1 MKNLFK
7 YAASYWKAMIAIVL
21 ILVVQ
26 AYCDLSLPA
35 YTSDIVNV
43 GIQQGGIEDEVP
55 RQIATEEM
63 EKLLLF
69 VSEDDQQTVMDAYT
83 EDNTSYKKETY
94 VLKDSVAEDEDTME
108 DLRDILQIPMMM
120 TSGIESG
127 SDTTKQM
134 EDKLKEQ
141 MSQGMAQSMPQGAD
155 QTMPEGMPQ
164 GESQAESQAVSL
176 DDMSMFDLLKMLPA
190 EQRATMVEKI
200 EEQMSEMP
208 DTILD
213 QAAVS
218 FCRSAYK
225 DLGMDMDQTQIHY
238 LLKTGGQMAALA
250 LLGMAAS
257 ILVAFLASRV
267 GASAGRDLR
276 SGVFHKVVGFSN
288 NEFNH
293 FSTASLITRSTND
306 IQQIQM
312 LIVMLLR
319 MVLYAPILAIGG
331 VLQVMKTNVS
341 MSWII
346 GLAVIIIAFVVLLL
360 FLVVMPKFKVL
371 QNLVDKLNLVTREI
385 LTGLPVIRAFS
396 TEKHEEER
404 FDDANRTLTKTNLFV
419 NRAMTFMMP
428 VMMFVM
434 NGVSVL
440 IVWTGAHGISDG
452 QMQVGDMMAFIQYTM
467 QIIMGFL
474 MLCMISIMLPRA
486 AVAADRVEEVLKS
499 ETMIHDPKQEKHFP
513 EDGKGVLTFD
523 HVSFRY
529 PGADE
534 DVLED
539 ITFTAKPG
547 ETTAIIGS
555 TGSGKSTLVNL
566 IPRFYDVT
574 SGDITLDGVDIR
586 EVKQHELRE
595 KLGYVPQKGVLFSGD
610 IASNIMFGNSHGS
623 DEEMIEAAEIA
634 QATEFIDTKPEKYKS
649 PISQGGSNVSGG
661 QKQRLSIARAIAKH
675 PQVFIFDDSFSA
687 LDYKTDVTLRRA
699 LAEKTSGST
708 VLIVAQRISTILHAE
723 QIIVLD
729 EGKVAGKG
737 THAELLK
744 NCPVYREIAE
754 SQLSKKELEAALNE
768 QTDGKEDQIHG

>member
-35 YTSDIVNV
+35 YTADIVNV

-83 EDNTSYKKETY
+83 EDNTSYKKEAY
-94 VLKDSVAEDEDTME
+94 VLKDSVAEEENTME
-108 DLRDILQIPMMM
+108 NLKDILQIPMMM

-155 QTMPEGMPQ
+155 RTMPEGMPQ

-213 QAAVS
+213 QASVS

-257 ILVAFLASRV
+257 IMVAFLASRV

-428 VMMFVM
+428 VMMLVM

-574 SGDITLDGVDIR
+574 SGDIMLDGVDIR

-623 DEEMIEAAEIA
+623 DDEMIEAAEIA

-754 SQLSKKELEAALNE
+754 SQLSRKELEAALNE